1 MITKCLYH
9 VTNAVVCIQQN
20 AIAGMISVVVC
31 LLVNGKP
38 LGLWCYMGMASKQV
52 NEQRVKDTLQAHVPN
67 AGSKRVP
74 YKTGHRVL

>member
-31 LLVNGKP
+31 LLVNRKP
-38 LGLWCYMGMASKQV
+38 LGLWSYMGIASKQV